1 MGYKKPEEKG
11 YGSRAYDA
19 TKDRA
24 ANAYNAASETL
35 GYKKP
40 EEKGYGS
47 KAYDAAHD
55 SVGEVYEGARNKLGS
70 IIEVLGWHR
79 VPEEEHHNT
88 LKNFSPYDIMVGNTK
103 YVWHQK
109 PKSESYYEN
118 AKDTVG
124 EVSQTAGQKLEDAG
138 EYIADTASHV
148 KDSVYDV
155 AGRAKDNTVDMAERA
170 KNGLWDAESR
180 TRSSV
185 SDYSQKGVEAIGAGA
200 AAIGL
205 NKLGK

>member
-1 MGYKKPEEKG
+1 LGYKKPEEQGYGSKAYGAAKDRAGNAYNAASETLGYKKPEEKG

-35 GYKKP
+35 GYNKP

-79 VPEEEHHNT
+79 VAEEEHHNT
-88 LKNFSPYDIMVGNTK
+88 MKNFSPYDIMVGNTK

-109 PKSESYYEN
+109 PK
-118 AKDTVG
+118 
-124 EVSQTAGQKLEDAG
+124 
-138 EYIADTASHV
+138 
-148 KDSVYDV
+148 
-155 AGRAKDNTVDMAERA
+155 
-170 KNGLWDAESR
+170 
-180 TRSSV
+180 
-185 SDYSQKGVEAIGAGA
+185 
-200 AAIGL
+200 
-205 NKLGK
+205 